1 MNPTEARERIA
12 SLAAQVANDPARAA
26 DLAVELEQL
35 GRTIQNSPS
44 STGAIEP
51 PIKRGMCISHDKVC
65 KKHQICNSHPKGAIE

>member
-35 GRTIQNSPS
+35 GRTIQASPS
-44 STGAIEP
+44 SAGAIEP
-51 PIKRGMCISHDKVC
+51 PIKHSMCVAHDKVC
-65 KKHQICNSHPKGAIE
+65 KSHQVCNSHPKKLS